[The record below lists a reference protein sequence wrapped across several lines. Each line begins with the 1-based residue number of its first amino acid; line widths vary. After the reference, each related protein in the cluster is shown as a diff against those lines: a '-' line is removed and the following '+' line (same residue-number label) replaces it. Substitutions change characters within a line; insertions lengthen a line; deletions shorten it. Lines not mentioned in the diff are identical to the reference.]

1 MNLTTEQ
8 LDLIEKMGAN
18 FFSIKET
25 AIVLQIRYHEM
36 KKLLEDE
43 SSEAYQRYYKG
54 KFLSQMELRDSIF
67 ALAKRGSNPA
77 QKMALDILTSMN
89 TSNI

>member
-1 MNLTTEQ
+1 MNLSSEQ

-25 AIVLQIRYHEM
+25 AIVLQMKYHQL
-36 KKLLEDE
+36 KQLLEDE
-43 SSEAYQRYYKG
+43 RSEAYQRYYKG
-54 KFLSQMELRDSIF
+54 KFLSQMELRESIF

-77 QKMALDILTSMN
+77 QKMALDILTGMN